1 MHLLSWTVIHLIVA
15 GGFAALLTFM
25 AARSSGRMFVL
36 AMAYGFGLVGTL
48 VVTCLFKMIFDQSF
62 AFDLA
67 AYMPILTTSLLAAL
81 FGAAAGLWWA
91 REYRRET

>member
-1 MHLLSWTVIHLIVA
+1 
-15 GGFAALLTFM
+15 
-25 AARSSGRMFVL
+25 
-36 AMAYGFGLVGTL
+36 
-48 VVTCLFKMIFDQSF
+48 MIFDQSF
-62 AFDLA
+62 AFDVA